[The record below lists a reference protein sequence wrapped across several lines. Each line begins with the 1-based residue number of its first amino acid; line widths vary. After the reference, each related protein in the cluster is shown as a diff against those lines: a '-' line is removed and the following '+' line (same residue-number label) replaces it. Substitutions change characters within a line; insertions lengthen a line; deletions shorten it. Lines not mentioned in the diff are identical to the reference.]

1 MAWERG
7 ELWEYGGGEG
17 AILMLHHACSLPG
30 LLDIMPSQC
39 GASNEGTAC
48 PEHLTRNPQ
57 SNNDRDRDRETFLC
71 NAG

>member
-1 MAWERG
+1 
-7 ELWEYGGGEG
+7 
-17 AILMLHHACSLPG
+17 MLHHACSLPG